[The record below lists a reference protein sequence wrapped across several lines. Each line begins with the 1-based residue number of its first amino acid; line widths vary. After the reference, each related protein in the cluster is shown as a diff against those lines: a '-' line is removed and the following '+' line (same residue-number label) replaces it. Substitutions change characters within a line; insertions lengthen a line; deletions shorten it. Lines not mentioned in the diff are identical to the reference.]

1 MKIDYTKSWII
12 QKVTALLFLF
22 LLIFTVLSLNKL
34 NLKNHFEI
42 VNWFSN
48 FLNFISFSILFTSIV
63 IHSKLG
69 LNSII
74 DDYIHNDQ
82 IKKKILFLKNTFL
95 ITIYL
100 LVLGCLLLMVI

>member
-1 MKIDYTKSWII
+1 MKLDYPKSWII

-22 LLIFTVLSLNKL
+22 LLVFTLFSLSKV
-34 NLKNHFEI
+34 NLESHFEI

-48 FLNFISFSILFTSIV
+48 FFNFISFSILFTSIV

-74 DDYIHNDQ
+74 DDYIHNNQ

-100 LVLGCLLLMVI
+100 LVIGCLLHMVK

>member
-1 MKIDYTKSWII
+1 MKIDYSKSWII
-12 QKVTALLFLF
+12 QKITALVFLF
-22 LLIFTVLSLNKL
+22 LLVFTILSLSKV

-74 DDYIHNDQ
+74 DDYIHNYQ
-82 IKKKILFLKNTFL
+82 IKKRILILKNTFL

-100 LVLGCLLLMVI
+100 LVIGCLLVMVK

>member
-1 MKIDYTKSWII
+1 MKIDYSKSWII
-12 QKVTALLFLF
+12 QKVTALLFL
-22 LLIFTVLSLNKL
+22 LLLVSTVLSLSKL
-34 NLKNHFEI
+34 NLKNHIEI
-42 VNWFSN
+42 VGWFSN
-48 FLNFISFSILFTSIV
+48 FFNFLSFSTLFTSIV

-74 DDYIHNDQ
+74 DDYIHNYQ

-100 LVLGCLLLMVI
+100 VVIGCLLLMVK